1 MAHVFFHCAGSDELV
16 LDRRGSEVEDLSE
29 AHACGMR
36 VMNAL
41 MSNRDAHDWRDW
53 TLHASDEEGDEIF
66 LMSFASLLGKPH

>member
-41 MSNRDAHDWRDW
+41 MSNRDGHDWRDW